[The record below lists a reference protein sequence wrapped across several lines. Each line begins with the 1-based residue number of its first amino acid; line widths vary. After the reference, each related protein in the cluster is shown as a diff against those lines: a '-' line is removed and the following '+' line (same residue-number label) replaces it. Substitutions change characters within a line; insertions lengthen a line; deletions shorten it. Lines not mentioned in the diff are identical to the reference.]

1 MDRLEALDMIKEVW
15 RDPDSTLGQKINSI
29 SEAYYSTGLDLA
41 TTAAYIK
48 ATPAELEALLEL
60 SEFDEDVIDM
70 ISKADPPKTTWS
82 VLSSASEEE
91 VIQAL
96 KALESESKTAQ
107 QKDSHFTMS
116 EFVYNTMVEVS
127 GPSQEQ
133 RIGNLSGD
141 DIKHILKKGEDFN
154 ALDAWQTKFVKSIAA
169 QKKRGKVLSDK
180 QCVQLIRIID
190 GLVSKG
196 AITRN
201 SIDGDQEIC
210 DRILDALGK

>member
-1 MDRLEALDMIKEVW
+1 MDKIEALEVVKEVW
-15 RDPDSTLGQKINSI
+15 NDPDITLGQRINSI

-48 ATPAELEALLEL
+48 ATPAELDALLEL
-60 SEFDEDVIDM
+60 SEFDEDIIEK
-70 ISKADPPKTTWS
+70 ISKANPPKTTWS
-82 VLSSASEEE
+82 VLASASDEE

-96 KALESESKTAQ
+96 QALERDDIGAQ
-107 QKDSHFTMS
+107 QKDSHLTMS
-116 EFVYNTMVEVS
+116 EFVYNTMVEIS
-127 GPSQEQ
+127 GPSLEQ

-141 DIKHILKKGEDFN
+141 DLKHILKKGQDFN
-154 ALDAWQTKFVKSIAA
+154 ALSEWETKFLKSIAA

-180 QCVQLIRIID
+180 QSAQLIKISE

>member
-1 MDRLEALDMIKEVW
+1 MDKIEALEVVKEVW
-15 RDPDSTLGQKINSI
+15 NDPDITLGQRINSI

-48 ATPAELEALLEL
+48 ATPAELDALLEL
-60 SEFDEDVIDM
+60 SEFDEDIIEK
-70 ISKADPPKTTWS
+70 ISKANPPKTTWS
-82 VLSSASEEE
+82 VLASASDEE

-96 KALESESKTAQ
+96 QALERDDVSAQ
-107 QKDSHFTMS
+107 QKDSHLTMS
-116 EFVYNTMVEVS
+116 EFVYNTMVEIS
-127 GPSQEQ
+127 GPSLEQ

-141 DIKHILKKGEDFN
+141 DLKHILKKGQDFN
-154 ALDAWQTKFVKSIAA
+154 ALSEWETKFLKSIAA

-180 QCVQLIRIID
+180 QSAQLIKISE